1 MVVQYRV
8 LVTSNEFVC
17 VCLFTERCLLFSLLF
32 LLAWMSSEEVE
43 QAVDKLFSSEEEEDQ
58 KAPMT
63 TTTRT
68 KRTNKKN
75 HSTGKG
81 YGFIVVII

>member
-32 LLAWMSSEEVE
+32 LLALFGVVASSRVILCEF
-43 QAVDKLFSSEEEEDQ
+43 L
-58 KAPMT
+58 
-63 TTTRT
+63 
-68 KRTNKKN
+68 
-75 HSTGKG
+75 
-81 YGFIVVII
+81 VVLC